1 MKKHVFIL
9 FLLMAPLL
17 VWSQTK
23 DISGK
28 VTDEFGEALPG
39 AAVTVKGT
47 QKGTLTDM
55 DGAFTIKVSGNEN
68 TLVVSFFGYTTQDV
82 DITGK
87 TVVNASLHPDAIEL
101 EEVVAV
107 GYGTQKKVNLI
118 GAAENVNM
126 KSLENR
132 PLTNTSM
139 ALQGQIAGVDVI
151 QGSGEPGADQGN
163 IRIRGVSSIENNNDP
178 LVIID
183 GQEGDINQVNPK
195 DIESMSV
202 LKDASSAAIYGNR
215 AAAGVII
222 ITTKS
227 GSEGSMKVNYSANFG
242 LQQATKLP
250 DPVGI
255 YTWIDLKQEMLTYNG
270 QKSQADALEVERE
283 KFLSGEKV
291 ATNYYDQYFETAFQ
305 QDHYI
310 NISGGNKQFRG
321 SVSLGYTDQDGV
333 LTGTS
338 FKKYSFRTNIDAYS
352 ANRVVNFKF
361 NLSGFRAIRD
371 EYAVSSNTIINNV
384 HRAGPISVFK
394 AQNGLYGFYGLYTA
408 QKDAGGGKDTY
419 NNALNGRATLNLNLF
434 KGFQLSGALG
444 VYYGGNTVTAFQ
456 PPVKTATDLYGNTPQ
471 EQSSRL
477 ERTNVNS
484 FNTTLELIARYNTTI
499 NKDHKL
505 NALFGFSQMEYKY
518 EQDFARRDNYTTFL
532 PSLNLGDP
540 ATQVNSDSK
549 SERTTRAYFGRFGY
563 TYKDRYLFEAN
574 FRADATSRFRND
586 QWGYFPSVSAGWRIS
601 EEPFFRNA
609 NLSFVD
615 NLKIRASWGKLGNE
629 SIYGAAYTGY
639 NLYSV
644 AYPYDFG
651 GNVYPGGKVLELSN
665 SATTWETTTQTN
677 IGLDIA
683 VFNDLSFTFDAYN
696 KKTTDI
702 LLRVPI
708 APSLGSPNVPYQNAG
723 EMTNKGFEL
732 SASYKKSLTKDLK
745 FNVTATFAYLK
756 NEVTSIMNDTPIL
769 HATTDNSTSVL
780 ISRVGDPFGSF
791 YGYKME
797 GIFQVSDFTWQ
808 SNSDPNIPVHERT
821 YVLKPGIPT
830 QAENPKPGDIRFRDI
845 SGPNGEPD
853 GVIDLDY
860 DRTVI
865 GNQFPDFTY
874 SFNIGTEYKGFD
886 INLFFHGVQGRDLYN
901 QGAMV
906 VPFVNDNGNVW
917 KEGANRR
924 WTYENP
930 SNSHPR
936 LFNDNT
942 RLTMRSDYY
951 VEDASFLRLKNVEV
965 GYTLPRRLM
974 KKLKMESVRVYAGVQ
989 NAFTITSFNGWD
1001 PERPATNI
1009 SSDVYPQ
1016 VRVYNMGINVNF

>member
-1 MKKHVFIL
+1 MKKHLFIL
-9 FLLMAPLL
+9 FLLMAPFM
-17 VWSQTK
+17 VWAQTK

-39 AAVTVKGT
+39 ASVIIKGT

-55 DGAFTIKVSGNEN
+55 DGVFKIKVSENEN
-68 TLVVSFFGYTTQDV
+68 VLAISFFGYTSQDIDV
-82 DITGK
+82 TGK
-87 TVVNASLHPDAIEL
+87 TVINVSLHPDAIEL

-227 GSEGSMKVNYSANFG
+227 GNEGSMKVNYSANFG
-242 LQQATKLP
+242 IQEATKLP
-250 DPVGI
+250 DPVDI
-255 YTWIDLKQEMLTYNG
+255 YRWIDLKQEMLTYNG
-270 QKSQADALEVERE
+270 QKSQADALESERE

-305 QDHYI
+305 QDHYL

-321 SVSLGYTDQDGV
+321 AVSLGYTDQDGV

-352 ANRVVNFKF
+352 ANRVINFKF
-361 NLSGFRAIRD
+361 NLSGFRAVRD

-434 KGFQLSGALG
+434 KGFQLSGAFG
-444 VYYGGNTVTAFQ
+444 VYYGGNTVTSFQ
-456 PPVKTATDLYGNTPQ
+456 PPVKTATDLYGNSPQ

-484 FNTTLELIARYNTTI
+484 FNTTLELIARYNKTI

-505 NALFGFSQMEYKY
+505 NALFGFSQMEYQY

-549 SERTTRAYFGRFGY
+549 SERTTRSYFGRFGY
-563 TYKDRYLFEAN
+563 TFKDRYLFEAN

-601 EEPFFRNA
+601 EEPFFRSA

-629 SIYGAAYTGY
+629 SIYGAAYTGF

-683 VFNDLSFTFDAYN
+683 VLRDLSFTFDAYN

-708 APSLGSPNVPYQNAG
+708 APSLGSPNIPYQNAG
-723 EMTNKGFEL
+723 EMTNKGFEF
-732 SASYKKSLTKDLK
+732 SASYKKSFTKDFK
-745 FNVTATFAYLK
+745 FNATATFAYLK

-791 YGYKME
+791 YGYKMQ

-808 SNSDPNIPVHERT
+808 NDSDPNIPVYERT

-830 QAENPKPGDIRFRDI
+830 QAENPQPGDLRFRDI
-845 SGPNGEPD
+845 SGPDGVPD
-853 GVIDLDY
+853 GVIDVDY

-874 SFNIGTEYKGFD
+874 SFNIGAEYKGFD

-917 KEGANRR
+917 REAANKR

-930 SNSHPR
+930 SNSDPR

-951 VEDASFLRLKNVEV
+951 IEDASFLRLKNVEV
-965 GYTLPRRLM
+965 GYTLPRFLM
-974 KKLKMESVRVYAGVQ
+974 KKLKIESVRVYAGVQ

-1016 VRVYNMGINVNF
+1016 VRVYNMGININF